1 MLLQIPYSFDEILAT
16 LQFLKARRKQ
26 GRPLWYLLLH
36 GDTIA
41 GGSADY
47 SDNFEASPRAILR
60 EMFITGISVPWTL
73 LASTV
78 IGVMLMFT
86 RLLFDT
92 TGNAANS
99 DHVIGS
105 LVVTFSIMAWGEVA
119 RPLRFVNIGLGAWLV
134 AAPWL
139 ISGYSDI
146 AVAASMLFG
155 LALIM
160 LAVPLGRIA
169 SRFGAWDSI
178 AHLRLHLPR
187 GFRHSHDLGDH

>member
-16 LQFLKARRKQ
+16 LQFLKARREQ

-41 GGSADY
+41 GGSADD
-47 SDNFEASPRAILR
+47 SDNFEAPPRAILR
-60 EMFITGISVPWTL
+60 EMFITGISVSWPL

-78 IGVMLMFT
+78 IGVLLMFT

-92 TGNAANS
+92 TGSAANS
-99 DHVIGS
+99 DHIIGS

-134 AAPWL
+134 VAPWL
-139 ISGYSDI
+139 ISGYSAI
-146 AVAASMLFG
+146 AAAASILFG
-155 LALIM
+155 IALIM

-169 SRFGAWDSI
+169 SHFGAWDPI
-178 AHLRLHLPR
+178 AHLRLPLPR
-187 GFRHSHDLGDH
+187 TLALSR